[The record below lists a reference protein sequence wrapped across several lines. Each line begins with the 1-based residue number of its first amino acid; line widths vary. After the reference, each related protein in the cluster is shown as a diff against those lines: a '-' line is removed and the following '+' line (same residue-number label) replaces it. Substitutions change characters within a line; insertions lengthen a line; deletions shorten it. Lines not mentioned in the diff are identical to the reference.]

1 MVAPGEIYAHDEFY
15 EDAKTGKLLP
25 KYLLILAA
33 PPKNDIVC
41 RLLTSRQNSR
51 PKYPC
56 CYHGNP
62 LPGYFLGDQLGGPL
76 TEPTWLDLRK
86 LQDYDADTFSA
97 KTKIGSVRL
106 VLVLPTPSLRDI
118 FNCAAA
124 ADDTST
130 GQERHIRDFVA
141 HLPP

>member
-15 EDAKTGKLLP
+15 EDEKTGKLLP
-25 KYLLILAA
+25 KYLMILAA
-33 PPKNDIVC
+33 PRKNDIVY

-51 PKYPC
+51 PKDPC

-62 LPGYFLGDQLGGPL
+62 LPGYFLGEQLGGPL
-76 TEPTWLDLRK
+76 AEPTWLDLRK

-97 KTKIGSVRL
+97 RAKDGSIRL
-106 VLVLPTPSLRDI
+106 VLVLPTPRLRDI
-118 FNCAAA
+118 LNCAAA

-130 GQERHIRDFVA
+130 GQERCIRDVVA
-141 HLPP
+141 QLPP